1 MDYMTNIMAMSDAKS
16 VCYIGPFLGGTAD
29 VIWKK
34 IKPLGKELYLVDN
47 YLFIPES
54 KREHF
59 FSKVKDQI
67 DPDSERIHTVLASS
81 HDYDWTKHDFVF
93 LGHHDIDHMRP
104 DLDRLVNSDVKYA
117 VVEIVPRCFQR
128 LKAITELLT
137 HLPARDLRPLYYL
150 NGLVILGRQPLHC
163 DLDTTQDTLFGHDV
177 SYMPR
182 TKGSYLRTI
191 DELKK
196 LYQLD

>member
-67 DPDSERIHTVLASS
+67 DPDSER
-81 HDYDWTKHDFVF
+81 
-93 LGHHDIDHMRP
+93 
-104 DLDRLVNSDVKYA
+104 
-117 VVEIVPRCFQR
+117 
-128 LKAITELLT
+128 ELWSE
-137 HLPARDLRPLYYL
+137 LRPWLKQRI
-150 NGLVILGRQPLHC
+150 VIAISHRAQTLKFADRHFV
-163 DLDTTQDTLFGHDV
+163 LDAGVLTEML
-177 SYMPR
+177 
-182 TKGSYLRTI
+182 
-191 DELKK
+191 
-196 LYQLD
+196 